1 MKRTRI
7 APSVEKMR
15 PAGWYRSFLDRNN
28 KWVTAPP
35 MIDPMMQSRIV
46 QKIVMCMCITD
57 FAITPEI
64 SPIRMYQI
72 R

>member
-7 APSVEKMR
+7 APTAENMR
-15 PAGWYRSFLDRNN
+15 PAGWNLSFVERENM
-28 KWVTAPP
+28 WVRPP
-35 MIDPMMQSRIV
+35 PRIDPMMPSTTV
-46 QKIVMCMCITD
+46 QKIVMCTCITD

-64 SPIRMYQI
+64 SPIRRYQI